1 MNRLKTFTIL
11 LLILVTVASC
21 GIIPTEYTQNQ
32 IRPDSTSPIEKWGW
46 KQIEEGILYT
56 ITHIDNKDLL
66 IVRINPRIYE
76 FEIYENHNQVNAKTI
91 EQIHKN
97 TESLLTFNG
106 GFFTEDF
113 KPTGLLISNG
123 KELRSISNA
132 GLLNGILAINKTGGV
147 DFFHQTNSGKF
158 PININPQNYY
168 FAIQNGPA
176 LIDRQGRILI
186 NEDSGKISS
195 RTAIGVDKNNNLI
208 LIILKQSLLNPD
220 NTISLYKFA
229 HLIHDSS
236 IFTDLGVNSVLN
248 LDGGS
253 STGLMIDNKY
263 FPEMEK
269 VQNIIT
275 VKSKTSNGS

>member
-1 MNRLKTFTIL
+1 MNRLKTFFIL
-11 LLILVTVASC
+11 LIILVTVASC
-21 GIIPTEYTQNQ
+21 GVVSTEYAQNKTP
-32 IRPDSTSPIEKWGW
+32 REKTSPIEKWGW
-46 KQIEEGILYT
+46 KQIEEGVLYT
-56 ITHIDNKDLL
+56 ITHLNGKDLL
-66 IVRINPRIYE
+66 VVKIDPKLHK
-76 FEIYENHNQVNAKTI
+76 FEIYENHNQINAKTI
-91 EQIHKN
+91 KQIHKN
-97 TESLLTFNG
+97 TNSLLTFNG

-113 KPTGLLISNG
+113 KPTGLLISNQ
-123 KELRSISNA
+123 KELRSLSNA
-132 GLLNGILAINKTGGV
+132 GLLNGILAIDKDGNI
-147 DFFHQTNSGKF
+147 DLFHQTNNGKF
-158 PININPQNYY
+158 PVNINPQNYY

-176 LIDRQGRILI
+176 LIDRQGNILI

-195 RTAIGVDKNNNLI
+195 RTAIGVDKDNNII

-236 IFTDLGVNSVLN
+236 FFKDLGVNSVLN

-253 STGLMIDNKY
+253 STGLMIEDKY

-275 VKSKTSNGS
+275 VKPKTSNGS

>member
-1 MNRLKTFTIL
+1 MNRLKTFGIL
-11 LLILVTVASC
+11 LIILTSVASC
-21 GIIPTEYTQNQ
+21 GIISTEYTQKQ
-32 IRPDSTSPIEKWGW
+32 IDREKSSPIEKWGW

-56 ITHIDNKDLL
+56 NTHIDNKDLL
-66 IVRINPRIYE
+66 IIKINPRIYE
-76 FEIYENHNQVNAKTI
+76 FKIYENRNRVNAKTI

-97 TESLLTFNG
+97 TTSLLTFNG

-123 KELRSISNA
+123 KQLKSISNA
-132 GLLNGILAINKTGGV
+132 DLLNGILAINKNGEI
-147 DFFHQTNSGKF
+147 DFFHQTNEGKF
-158 PININPQNYY
+158 PININAENYY

-176 LIDRQGRILI
+176 LIDRQRRILI
-186 NEDSGKISS
+186 NQDTEKMSS
-195 RTAIGVDKNNNLI
+195 RTAIGVDKNNNII
-208 LIILKQSLLNPD
+208 LIILKQSLLNPN
-220 NTISLYKFA
+220 NTISLYQFA

-236 IFTDLGVNSVLN
+236 IFQDLGVNSVLN

-253 STGLMIDNKY
+253 STGLMVDDRY

-275 VKSKTSNGS
+275 VKPKTSNGS